1 MTKLINVVTFVVIAI
16 TLYSP
21 TLKASNLPDFPFV
34 LATGEAKVNV
44 APNMAHISLN
54 LMAFNSDPEAALM
67 TVGLRGREVVQL
79 LNERQVLNADIKSFA
94 LNKQIKRERTNGYG
108 QGKISGYEVNQ
119 RFEVT
124 LKNIDHYSLV
134 MDKLIAMKN
143 VNNVNISFDV
153 TNRQAL
159 IRSLVKSA
167 GQDAKQKAQ
176 DLAAGLD
183 VQLGSVFAATQDNS
197 FNEFF
202 ARFGM
207 RQENMGHVESMRMS
221 DRAGNY
227 NMFVPETIELRKTIN
242 VVYKLK

>member
-1 MTKLINVVTFVVIAI
+1 MIAVTATAFA
-16 TLYSP
+16 SP
-21 TLKASNLPDFPFV
+21 HLQASNLPDFPFV
-34 LATGEAKVNV
+34 LATGEAKVKV
-44 APNMAHISLN
+44 APDMARISLN
-54 LMAFNSDPEAALM
+54 LMAFDKDPEAALM
-67 TVGLRGREVVQL
+67 TVGLRGREIVKL
-79 LNERQVLNADIKSFA
+79 LNGLNVLNADIKSFT
-94 LNKQIKRERTNGYG
+94 LTKQIQRERTNSYG

-124 LKNIDHYSLV
+124 LNNIEHYSLV

-143 VNNVNISFDV
+143 VNNVNINFDV
-153 TNRQAL
+153 TNRKTL
-159 IRSLVKSA
+159 IRNLVKSA
-167 GQDAKQKAQ
+167 GKDAKQKAQ

-183 VQLGSVFAATQDNS
+183 VELGSVFAATQDNS

-202 ARFGM
+202 ARFGL
-207 RQENMGHVESMRMS
+207 RQENMGRFESMKMS